1 MLKAKTVFE
10 KCFWLMLLASPFLDL
25 INGIWTYLVCGG
37 DGGMLSSLDLPA
49 DMGIGPSL
57 VVRMIFLLI
66 MALYILMM
74 KKWKAIA
81 MLAAVGLC
89 WALTVFFGLRRGD
102 FSLSADLQY
111 IVRYGYCLTAL
122 VVYAQLLKNAADPAL
137 IKKRTDSLLTLA
149 VLITAVGVLVPY
161 VLGLGFFTYADP
173 LGYRGSRG
181 FFFAGNDITVVM
193 MLLLPLVLAAF
204 MEQERLRGKLWA
216 WLQLL
221 AAGFCFVSMLI
232 IGTKTSFLAIGVTA
246 AAMAVYALVVGLRE
260 KKRLPLLRCVM
271 VAAVVG
277 ATMLALT
284 LMSETSP
291 MDTITDSMAATG
303 QYMEQAGAETVIFS
317 GRTAV
322 LKSAL
327 ADLKEALPISALFG
341 VGRGSQSHII
351 EMDILEVVIYY
362 GVLGAAAMLWLYLS
376 QGVRVV
382 LDLFRC
388 FSLRNLACCVALG
401 LCVGF
406 LFMAGHVLFSVTGG
420 FYFAF
425 LIAYTRLLHSRKG
438 LEAKII

>member
-1 MLKAKTVFE
+1 MLKAKTALE
-10 KCFWLMLLASPFLDL
+10 KCFWLMLLLSPFLDL

-37 DGGMLSSLDLPA
+37 NGGMLSSLDLPA

-57 VVRMIFLLI
+57 AVRMIFLLA
-66 MALYILMM
+66 MAVYILLT
-74 KKWKAIA
+74 KKWKALA

-89 WALTVFFGLRRGD
+89 WVLTVAFGLRRGG
-102 FSLSADLQY
+102 FFLADDVQY

-122 VVYAQLLKNAADPAL
+122 VVYGQVLKNAADPGL
-137 IKKRTDSLLTLA
+137 IKSRTDKLLTLA
-149 VLITAVGVLVPY
+149 VGITAVGVLVPY
-161 VLGLGFFTYADP
+161 VLGMGFFTYADP

-193 MLLLPLVLAAF
+193 MLLLPPVFAAF
-204 MEQERLRGKLWA
+204 MEQSSLKSGPWP
-216 WLQLL
+216 WLQLF
-221 AAGFCFVSMLI
+221 ASGFCFVAMLI

-246 AAMAVYALVVGLRE
+246 AAMLLYALVLGLRE
-260 KKRLPLLRCVM
+260 KKWLPALRCVM

-277 ATMLALT
+277 LTMLALT

-291 MDTITDSMAATG
+291 VDTISDSMAATG
-303 QYMEQAGAETVIFS
+303 EYMEQAGAETVIFS

-327 ADLKEALPISALFG
+327 ADMKSALPLSALVG

-376 QGVRVV
+376 QGVCVV
-382 LDLFRC
+382 IDLFRN
-388 FSLRNLACCVALG
+388 FSLRNLACCTALA

-425 LIAYTRLLHSRKG
+425 MIAYTRLMHSPKG

>member
-10 KCFWLMLLASPFLDL
+10 KVFWLMLLASPFLDL
-25 INGIWTYLVCGG
+25 INGIWTYIYCGG

-57 VVRMIFLLI
+57 VIRMVVLLI
-66 MALYILMM
+66 MALYILLE
-74 KKWKAIA
+74 KKWKALA
-81 MLAAVGLC
+81 MLAAVGVC
-89 WALTVFFGLRRGD
+89 WVLTVFFGLRRGE
-102 FSLSADLQY
+102 FSLSADMQY
-111 IVRYGYCLTAL
+111 IVRYGYCLAAL
-122 VVYAQLLKNAADPAL
+122 VVYGQLLKNCGDREL
-137 IKKRTDSLLTLA
+137 IKSRCDKLLTLA
-149 VLITAVGVLVPY
+149 VGITAVGVLVPY
-161 VLGLGFFTYADP
+161 ILGMGFFTYADP

-204 MEQERLRGKLWA
+204 MEQDKLKGSLWA

-221 AAGFCFVSMLI
+221 SAGFCFVSMLI

-246 AAMAVYALVVGLRE
+246 AAMVVYAIVLGLRE
-260 KKRLPLLRCVM
+260 KKWKALLRCVM
-271 VAAVVG
+271 VAAVV
-277 ATMLALT
+277 AVTMLALT
-284 LMSETSP
+284 LMSETNP
-291 MDTITDSMAATG
+291 MDTISDSMAATG
-303 QYMEQAGAETVIFS
+303 EYMEQAGAETVIFS

-327 ADLKEALPISALFG
+327 ADMKETLPLSVLFG

-362 GVLGAAAMLWLYLS
+362 GLLGAAAMLWLYLA
-376 QGVRVV
+376 QGVCVV
-382 LDLFRC
+382 VDLFRC
-388 FSLRNLACCVALG
+388 FSLRNLACCTALA

-425 LIAYTRLLHSRKG
+425 LIAYTRLIHSKKG